1 MDNIFDSFATD
12 DVYTVAGSEY
22 QACCTA
28 SSSASSARVDYDK
41 ILELMRDLPKP
52 PMPKVAY
59 CHPNNIAYFR
69 DNPVATVL
77 VSSEHAPEF
86 AAPVWEPDSWGTY
99 ATLEKSDESWAR
111 PMGLGKMVDKK
122 QRVAYLVD
130 ESAFMSQ
137 YGITP
142 PNRYSIPP
150 FIGIEPRGLK
160 NWAS

>member
-1 MDNIFDSFATD
+1 MVSIFDMFTADDAYAATGSRHQA
-12 DVYTVAGSEY
+12 YT
-22 QACCTA
+22 T
-28 SSSASSARVDYDK
+28 SSSATSTRIDYDK
-41 ILELMRDLPKP
+41 ILELMRDL

-77 VSSEHAPEF
+77 MSSEYAPEF

-111 PMGLGKMVDKK
+111 PIGLGKMVDKK
-122 QRVAYLVD
+122 QRVAYFVD

-137 YGITP
+137 YEITP